1 MQGQSRKDL
10 RIVIV
15 GGVAGGA
22 SAATRARRMNEHAQ
36 IIMLEKDRDV
46 SFANCGLPY
55 YLGGEIVKREK
66 LLVAKPELF
75 AERFNID
82 VRTRHEVTAIDR
94 SRKIVKVLNH
104 RSGKTSEL
112 AYDKLILAPG
122 ASPIIPPV
130 GGEDAHNVFT
140 VRNVEGTDRIK
151 DYLDL
156 QKPARAV
163 VVGAGFIGLEMVEQF
178 HGLGIETT
186 LVELA
191 DQVLPP
197 LDAEMAH
204 LLQEELEAHKIA
216 LRLGD
221 GIKAIRVRDGKAE
234 AVVLDSGTE
243 VGTDL
248 VILGVGVRPNVQLA
262 VDAGLT
268 LGKTGGI
275 AVDRDG
281 KTDDPDIYAVGDAVE
296 YVYGM
301 TGEPMRV
308 PLAGPANRAGR
319 LAGEHAASGAADLWS
334 PVQGT
339 AIARVFGLAA
349 GMTGLS
355 EKLAERLGREA
366 KSVTILANHH
376 VGYYPGAMQMVLKL
390 IYEPGTGRVLGA
402 QAVGAEGVD
411 KRIDVIA
418 TAMHFGATVRD
429 MTGVDLTYAPPFGA
443 AKDPVHMA
451 AFAACNELDGLVG
464 FTNPGAD
471 LSGKQ
476 VLDVRTTAEV
486 KRQAFPDA
494 EGVIHIPVDELRQRI
509 GELDPTKPT
518 VVSCASGQRSYVACR
533 MLMQHGFKDVTNLT
547 GGRFMRDHTLAARR
561 NAAGVNADKRG

>member
-1 MQGQSRKDL
+1 MSSDAV

-22 SAATRARRMNEHAQ
+22 SAATRARRMNENAQ

-55 YLGGEIVKREK
+55 YLGGEIVKRDK

-82 VRTRHEVTAIDR
+82 VRTRTEATAIDR
-94 SRKIVKVLNH
+94 SRKVVTVLNH
-104 RSGKTSEL
+104 RSGETYEL

-122 ASPIIPPV
+122 ASPIIPPI
-130 GGEDAHNVFT
+130 GGAGAANVFT

-151 DYLDL
+151 DYLDV
-156 QKPARAV
+156 QKPQRAV
-163 VVGAGFIGLEMVEQF
+163 VIGAGFIGLEMVEQF

-204 LLQEELEAHKIA
+204 LLKEELEAHKIA
-216 LRLGD
+216 LHLGD
-221 GIKAIRVRDGKAE
+221 GIKDIRESDGKAE
-234 AVVLDSGTE
+234 AVVLDSGVIVE
-243 VGTDL
+243 TDL

-262 VDAGLT
+262 KDADLS
-268 LGKTGGI
+268 LGETGGI
-275 AVDRDG
+275 AVDADG
-281 KTDDPDIYAVGDAVE
+281 KTDDPDIYAVGDAAE
-296 YVYGM
+296 YVYGPA
-301 TGEPMRV
+301 GKSMRV

-319 LAGEHAASGAADLWS
+319 LAGQHAASGSADSWA

-349 GMTGLS
+349 GSTGLS
-355 EKLAERLGREA
+355 EKLAARLGQ
-366 KSVTILANHH
+366 KTQSVTILANHH

-390 IYEPGTGRVLGA
+390 IFEPESGKVLGA
-402 QAVGAEGVD
+402 QAVGAEGID

-418 TAMHFGATVRD
+418 TAMQFGATVRD
-429 MTGVDLTYAPPFGA
+429 LTGLDLTYAPPFGA

-451 AFAACNELDGLVG
+451 AFTACNILDGLVK
-464 FTNPGAD
+464 FAAPDAD
-471 LSGKQ
+471 LNGKQ
-476 VLDVRTTAEV
+476 ILDVRTAPEV
-486 KRQAFPDA
+486 NRKPVP
-494 EGVIHIPVDELRQRI
+494 ECKGVIHIPVDELRQRI
-509 GELDPTKPT
+509 GELDPSQSTIVT
-518 VVSCASGQRSYVACR
+518 CATGPRSYVACR
-533 MLMQHGFKDVTNLT
+533 MLMQHGFKDVSNMT
-547 GGRFMRDHTLAARR
+547 GGVFMRVHALAAKQLRTQ
-561 NAAGVNADKRG
+561 DK